1 MNKVLTIIRIILLLL
16 VCFFDI
22 YFYCFE
28 VQNLVSYGYLLYLL
42 LLGVIMVLTIKDI
55 IKKNSINNNSA
66 YTFIFIL
73 SFLIISYVFYR
84 VSFDTSLFFNKYN
97 IDSYNS
103 TFIEYKILYLK
114 QNMIYFNAMLI
125 LLLVF
130 RKINSKID

>member
-1 MNKVLTIIRIILLLL
+1 MSKVLTIIRILLLLL

-28 VQNLVSYGYLLYLL
+28 VPNLVSYGHLLYLL

-55 IKKNSINNNSA
+55 IKKNSINKNSA

-73 SFLIISYVFYR
+73 SFLIIIYVFYR
-84 VSFDTSLFFNKYN
+84 ASFDTSLFFNKYN
-97 IDSYNS
+97 IDSYGS
-103 TFIEYKILYLK
+103 TFIEFKMLYLK

>member
-22 YFYCFE
+22 YIYCFE

>member
-16 VCFFDI
+16 VCFFDV

-114 QNMIYFNAMLI
+114 QNMIYFNSMLI